1 MANIYIYMGC
11 TSTNLAR
18 QSFFD
23 SWTASDG
30 TKWKSADGSSL
41 TSSERSSLTEDCVV
55 IHKKREHKSKFFAIN
70 DGQLL
75 SVIVL
80 NTEVKKLSEALQGLD
95 YTITAVA

>member
-1 MANIYIYMGC
+1 MGSC
-11 TSTNLAR
+11 TTNLAR

-23 SWTASDG
+23 SWVASDG

-41 TSSERSSLTEDCVV
+41 TPSERSSLTEDCVV
-55 IHKKREHKSKFFAIN
+55 IHRKREHKSKFFAIN

-80 NTEVKKLSEALQGLD
+80 NTEVKKLSDALQGLD
-95 YTITAVA
+95 YTVTAVA